1 MAALLFYA
9 KEVCLGLAVIIGFL
23 ARGGRVQ
30 HTAVVRHVTTSTAVE
45 AAGCRCGSAATLVG
59 RS

>member
-1 MAALLFYA
+1 MAVLLFNA

-30 HTAVVRHVTTSTAVE
+30 ATAVIRHTTTSTAVE
-45 AAGCRCGSAATLVG
+45 AARCRCGSAATLVG

>member
-1 MAALLFYA
+1 MAALLLHT
-9 KEVCLGLAVIIGFL
+9 KEVGLGLAVIIGFL

-30 HTAVVRHVTTSTAVE
+30 PTAVIRQTTTSTGVE
-45 AAGCRCGSAATLVG
+45 AAGRGCGSVTTLVG